1 MDRLSIRF
9 SPNQLQVLT
18 ELKDKYKCSY
28 SLLIRAIVGSWIT
41 SNEGALEQVLNNDQ
55 DSDDYA
61 DN

>member
-18 ELKDKYKCSY
+18 ELKDKYQCSY

-41 SNEGALEQVLNNDQ
+41 SNEDALEQVLNNEDN
-55 DSDDYA
+55 DEDYA
-61 DN
+61 ND